1 MSVTSRIEVSWED
14 QRHINLF
21 NRLHVQHME
30 LQAEVKI
37 HKVHRNTATGLASQ
51 SWPQKKLEDLEDAS
65 NELILVDEDEVRA
78 SDASFPKD
86 SIAV

>member
-1 MSVTSRIEVSWED
+1 MSVTSRVEVSWED

-37 HKVHRNTATGLASQ
+37 HKVQHNRAT
-51 SWPQKKLEDLEDAS
+51 
-65 NELILVDEDEVRA
+65 V
-78 SDASFPKD
+78 
-86 SIAV
+86 